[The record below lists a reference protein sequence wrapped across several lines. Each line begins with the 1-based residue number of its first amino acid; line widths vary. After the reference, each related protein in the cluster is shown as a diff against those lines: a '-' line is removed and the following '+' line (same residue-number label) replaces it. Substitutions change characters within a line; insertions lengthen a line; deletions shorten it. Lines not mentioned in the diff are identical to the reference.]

1 VSEVYEFIDAEY
13 ATSEAAPAITLMC
26 RWLEVSKSGYYE
38 WRSRPES
45 ATAKRRENPR
55 LLIKRLLTILTG
67 RMVTGACGGSLP
79 AGECGPAWSWF
90 VP

>member
-13 ATSEAAPAITLMC
+13 ATSGSAPAIMLMC

-45 ATAKRRENPR
+45 ATANRREELK
-55 LLIKRLLTILTG
+55 LLIRKALTILTG

-79 AGECGPAWSWF
+79 AGACGRAWSWS
-90 VP
+90 VR